1 MLNKVEILEVNG
13 KEYPMMFTLNVI
25 EDIQDEFGSLDE
37 WEEQISP
44 KEKEE
49 PNIKVFKKTVALMIN
64 EGIDFMNDENGTNN
78 KFINEKTAGRI
89 ISACGF
95 KMINERLKK
104 LISDSNV
111 IENTEE
117 KNVESPKDQ

>member
-1 MLNKVEILEVNG
+1 MLNKIEFLEVNN
-13 KEYPMMFTLNVI
+13 KEYPMMFTLNVV

-44 KEKEE
+44 KGKE

-95 KMINERLKK
+95 QIINERLKK
-104 LISDSNV
+104 LIQDSNV
-111 IENTEE
+111 IEDTEE
-117 KNVESPKDQ
+117 KNAEAPKGQ